1 MSLNPEELEKHCH
14 AILQSRRIQNKIVV
28 LCEGEIRKTQG
39 KESPQT
45 YGAMEKMPD
54 ANFYKACVPR
64 WWREKRPQFFNC
76 GAREDVINTYFTL
89 PILHEQETQD
99 TKNSY
104 LDPDRLFA
112 MIDLDLHLLQ
122 KINHYPFPDTEAIFC
137 ALYEKNDYPF
147 PDTEAIFCNL
157 YEKSEVRS
165 QNAALHRIW
174 ITGLIHK
181 EAYFLT
187 PELQSIFDDYPHPPM
202 YQDNPVEL
210 NSIYMHMADQIS
222 SDPDL
227 NNNLNIQRALARIN
241 HCLNCADLNELQD
254 SWKNEFQNTSDETR
268 KHQLIRAL
276 LTIKKVKNKK
286 QPEHDY
292 WEKIMPAP
300 DWSRN
305 EEVFRDQ
312 LSLEIGRFYSEQS
325 SDVKSHIPFFF
336 KTLYEFV

>member
-1 MSLNPEELEKHCH
+1 MSLNPEQLQEHCEI
-14 AILQSRRIQNKIVV
+14 ILKSPRIKNTIVV
-28 LCEGEIRKTQG
+28 LCEGAIPDIEGRR
-39 KESPQT
+39 SPQA
-45 YGAMEKMPD
+45 YKKMEEMPD
-54 ANFYKACVPR
+54 ANFYKKCVPR
-64 WWREKRPQFFNC
+64 WWTEKLPQFFNC
-76 GAREDVINTYFTL
+76 GDREDVINTYFTL

-122 KINHYPFPDTEAIFC
+122 KINYYPFPETEAIFC
-137 ALYEKNDYPF
+137 DLYKKNDYPF
-147 PDTEAIFCNL
+147 PDTEAIFCDL
-157 YEKSEVRS
+157 YENSEVRS

-181 EAYFLT
+181 EAYFIT
-187 PELQSIFDDYPHPPM
+187 PELQSIFDDSPNYPM

-210 NSIYMHMADQIS
+210 NSIYMDMADKIS

-227 NNNLNIQRALARIN
+227 KNNLNIQRALARIN

-254 SWKNEFQNTSDETR
+254 SWKTEFQNTSDETC
-268 KHQLIRAL
+268 KHQLIMAL
-276 LTIKKVKNKK
+276 LTIKKAK
-286 QPEHDY
+286 DY
-292 WEKIMPAP
+292 WGEIKPP
-300 DWSRN
+300 VDWSGNDRQ
-305 EEVFRDQ
+305 FRDQ
-312 LSLEIGRFYSEQS
+312 LSLKIGEFYSKQS